1 MQKLAGTAETSTKV
15 AGGREGLLF
24 YVNSAVWFWWS
35 IMTTNRLKRMNASL
49 PFCRQ
54 MLAIIT
60 LICAAIPTLN
70 WIVFVGVASLIQV
83 LAFFVLHLVNVFP
96 QTKKISVTVRL
107 TSIFVVYMHVR
118 FLTGRA
124 STKMLYIELNFWP
137 WIFTES
143 FVGWGFVPDPT
154 AGVYSA
160 LPDP

>member
-1 MQKLAGTAETSTKV
+1 
-15 AGGREGLLF
+15 
-24 YVNSAVWFWWS
+24 
-35 IMTTNRLKRMNASL
+35 
-49 PFCRQ
+49 

-137 WIFTES
+137 
-143 FVGWGFVPDPT
+143 
-154 AGVYSA
+154 
-160 LPDP
+160 